1 MGTDTIEIEWGSIAA
16 QARYHIWS
24 GVGAVVV
31 AAPPGAGKTTLLV
44 QVLPELISGAD
55 LHVAVAGQTRTQSVD
70 VANRL
75 EKAMPGQ
82 VAVLASS
89 RDKIKNSTGLY
100 LKRPKNLDDGVHFV
114 ANVDQAHQK
123 GAKAIVATAA
133 KWKYFRHE
141 NSIIDFD
148 LLVIDE
154 SWQSTYAD
162 VREMGGIAPQILMVG
177 DPGQIAPVVS
187 ADTSLFAGAK
197 YAPHLPAPDR
207 IVEQFPEN
215 VVKLQM
221 PQTYRCGPK
230 TTEVLQSLYPF
241 TFTSGRNDQHIQ
253 IDGKDLP
260 EISVHSTEAGS
271 QNDSRLF
278 DLVAEQVIIAASKG
292 MHFVDGEERKIDPSM
307 IAVGVAH
314 VHQTLQVIARLPEEL
329 KGVTVD
335 TLERLQ
341 GLEFAHTTLLD
352 PMAGLKEITE
362 HNSDLGRLCVGL
374 SRSTAH
380 TAFVTTDQVIEI
392 LSEDP
397 DNAQAALGVEIRK
410 ALFAA

>member
-31 AAPPGAGKTTLLV
+31 AAPPGAGKTTMLV

-55 LHVAVAGQTRTQSVD
+55 MHVAVAGQTRTQSVD

-75 EKAMPGQ
+75 EKAMPGK

-100 LKRPKNLDDGVHFV
+100 LKRPKNLDHGVHFV

-123 GAKAIVATAA
+123 GAKAIVATSA
-133 KWKYFRHE
+133 KWKYFRPE

-154 SWQSTYAD
+154 AWQSHLAD
-162 VREMGGIAPQILMVG
+162 VREMGGIAPQMLMVG
-177 DPGQIAPVVS
+177 DPGQIDPVVS

-197 YAPHLPAPDR
+197 NAPHLPAPDR

-215 VVKLQM
+215 VVELQM
-221 PQTYRCGPK
+221 PETYRCGPK

-278 DLVAEQVIIAASKG
+278 DLVAEQVIAAARG
-292 MHFVDGEERKIDPSM
+292 THFVDGEERKIDPSQ

-314 VHQTLQVIARLPEEL
+314 VHQTLQVSARLPEEL
-329 KGVTVD
+329 EGVTVD

-341 GLEFAHTTLLD
+341 GLQFAHVSILD

-380 TAFVTTDQVIEI
+380 TAFVTTSEVIDV

-397 DNAQAALGVEIRK
+397 DNAQAALGVEVRK